1 MCSAMIEE
9 ALALIPSPSAWAL
22 YFLCAMFIGMSKTGI
37 LNIGTLAIPFF
48 ALLFGARYST
58 GIVLILLCFA
68 DLVAVVYYRKA
79 FLWSEVKRLLPMAL
93 TGLAAGLLLG
103 QYIDDRT
110 FRMLI
115 SFCILL
121 GMGIMLI
128 TESSSRFDRLVNN
141 RWYSPVFG
149 FIMGFSTM
157 IGNAAGPALSVYML
171 SKKLD
176 KITFTATA
184 AWFIMILNFTKI
196 PLQLFV
202 WDNLTYAGLI
212 LNVMALPFILLGGF
226 LGIKILKIMPEKR
239 FRQVIMALVVVS
251 ALFLILK

>member
-1 MCSAMIEE
+1 MIEE
-9 ALALIPSPSAWAL
+9 ALSLIPSPSAWAL
-22 YFLCAMFIGMSKTGI
+22 YFLCALFIGMSKTGI

-48 ALLFGARYST
+48 AMLFGARYST

-68 DLVAVVYYRKA
+68 DLVAVIYYRKA
-79 FLWSEVKRLLPMAL
+79 FLWSEVKQLLPMAL
-93 TGLAAGLLLG
+93 AGLVAGLLLG
-103 QYIDDRT
+103 QYMDDRT
-110 FRMLI
+110 FKILI

-121 GMGIMLI
+121 GMGIMLW
-128 TESSSRFDRLVNN
+128 TQSSSRFGRLVNN
-141 RWYSPVFG
+141 RWYSPLFG

-202 WDNLTYAGLI
+202 WHNLSYQGLI
-212 LNVMALPFILLGGF
+212 LNIMALPFIILGGI
-226 LGIKILKIMPEKR
+226 LGIKILKVMPEKR
-239 FRQVIMALVVVS
+239 FRQVIMVLVVIS
-251 ALFLILK
+251 ALFLVFK

>member
-1 MCSAMIEE
+1 MMAFS
-9 ALALIPSPSAWAL
+9 LISSPYAWAL

-48 ALLFGARYST
+48 AMLFGARYST

-68 DLVAVVYYRKA
+68 DIVAVVYYRKA
-79 FLWSEVKRLLPMAL
+79 FLWSEVKKLLPMAL
-93 TGLAAGLLLG
+93 TGLLAGLVLG
-103 QYIDDRT
+103 RYIDDRT
-110 FRMLI
+110 FKIWI

-121 GMGIMLI
+121 GVGIMLW
-128 TESSSRFDRLVNN
+128 TENSNRWSGLVKK

-196 PLQLFV
+196 PLQLFF
-202 WDNLTYAGLI
+202 WHNLTLEGFI
-212 LNVMALPFILLGGF
+212 LNLMALPFILLGGF
-226 LGIKILKIMPEKR
+226 LGIKILKVLPEKR
-239 FRQVIMALVVVS
+239 FRQIIVAMVIIS
-251 ALFLILK
+251 AVFLILK

>member
-1 MCSAMIEE
+1 MIEE
-9 ALALIPSPSAWAL
+9 ALSLIPSPSAWAL

-37 LNIGTLAIPFF
+37 LNIGTLTIPFF

-68 DLVAVVYYRKA
+68 DLVAVIYYRKA
-79 FLWSEVKRLLPMAL
+79 FLWSEVKKLLPMAL
-93 TGLAAGLLLG
+93 TGLLVGLLLG
-103 QYIDDRT
+103 QYINDRT
-110 FRMLI
+110 FKVLI
-115 SFCILL
+115 SVCILL
-121 GMGIMLI
+121 GMAIMLW
-128 TESSSRFDRLVNN
+128 TQNSPKAAKLVNN

-202 WDNLTYAGLI
+202 WHNLTWQGLI
-212 LNVMALPFILLGGF
+212 LNILALPFILLGGF
-226 LGIKILKIMPEKR
+226 LGIKILKIMPEAR
-239 FRQVIMALVVVS
+239 FRQVITVMVVIS
-251 ALFLILK
+251 ALFLIFK